1 MFLRWRNANMDKE
14 NAHMDTEEIRAI
26 FRFSALEKNMISSF
40 GIQGDLFLPFL
51 LSLKSGGSWSYAS
64 KETKSVAVKD
74 VITYYDEEKKTGY
87 TLEKIYF
94 FIDPEIIAEEGN
106 IRRLEKC
113 GTKEE
118 RELVERPYLITLQ
131 AKKIIFAEVNPE
143 LRKITVRE
151 LKKKFIQLKGTPAY
165 SAAHELEHL
174 EKGEVKGIPLWN
186 FEYVK
191 EFGKMSK
198 NSSVKL
204 EYKVHQIVL
213 ANNGTTKS

>member
-1 MFLRWRNANMDKE
+1 
-14 NAHMDTEEIRAI
+14 MDTEEIRAI
-26 FRFSALEKNMISSF
+26 FKFSALEKNMISSF
-40 GIQGDLFLPFL
+40 GIQADLFLPFL

-64 KETKSVAVKD
+64 EETKSMAVKD
-74 VITYYDEEKKTGY
+74 VITYYDEESKTGY

-94 FIDPEIIAEEGN
+94 FIDPEIVAEEGV

-118 RELVERPYLITLQ
+118 RELVERPYIITLQ

-151 LKKKFIQLKGTPAY
+151 LAKKSIKLKGTPAY
-165 SAAHELEHL
+165 SAAHEIEHL
-174 EKGEVKGIPLWN
+174 EKGEIKGVPLWN

-191 EFGKMSK
+191 DTVKDTVK
-198 NSSVKL
+198 NEHK
-204 EYKVHQIVL
+204 KVQ
-213 ANNGTTKS
+213 

>member
-1 MFLRWRNANMDKE
+1 MD
-14 NAHMDTEEIRAI
+14 AEEIRAI
-26 FRFSALEKNMISSF
+26 FRFSAREKNMISSF

-51 LSLKSGGSWSYAS
+51 LSLKSGGSWSYAT
-64 KETKSVAVKD
+64 EEAKSIAVKD
-74 VITYYDEEKKTGY
+74 VITCYDEDRKTGY

-94 FIDPEIIAEEGN
+94 FIDPEIIDEEG
-106 IRRLEKC
+106 IVRRLEKC

-151 LKKKFIQLKGTPAY
+151 LKKKRIQLKGTPAY
-165 SAAHELEHL
+165 SVAHEIEHL
-174 EKGEVKGIPLWN
+174 EKGEIKGIPFWN

-191 EFGKMSK
+191 DT
-198 NSSVKL
+198 VKS
-204 EYKVHQIVL
+204 EQKKKK
-213 ANNGTTKS
+213 ANK

>member
-1 MFLRWRNANMDKE
+1 
-14 NAHMDTEEIRAI
+14 MDTEEIRAI
-26 FRFSALEKNMISSF
+26 FKFSAMEKNIISSF

-64 KETKSVAVKD
+64 EEAKSIAVKD
-74 VITYYDEEKKTGY
+74 VITYYDEESKIGY

-94 FIDPEIIAEEGN
+94 FIDPEIIEEEGL

-131 AKKIIFAEVNPE
+131 AEKIILAEVNPE

-151 LKKKFIQLKGTPAY
+151 LKKKRIQLRGTPAY
-165 SAAHELEHL
+165 SAAHEIEHL
-174 EKGEVKGIPLWN
+174 EKGEVKGVPLWN

-191 EFGKMSK
+191 E
-198 NSSVKL
+198 SVKN
-204 EYKVHQIVL
+204 EQK
-213 ANNGTTKS
+213 KSQ

>member
-1 MFLRWRNANMDKE
+1 MDKE
-14 NAHMDTEEIRAI
+14 NANMDAEEIRAI
-26 FRFSALEKNMISSF
+26 FKFSALEKNLISSF

-64 KETKSVAVKD
+64 EETKSMAVKD
-74 VITYYDEEKKTGY
+74 VITYYNEESKTGY

-94 FIDPEIIAEEGN
+94 FIDPEIVAEEGV

-118 RELVERPYLITLQ
+118 RELVKRPYIITVQ
-131 AKKIIFAEVNPE
+131 AKKIILAEVNPS
-143 LRKITVRE
+143 LREIRVRE
-151 LKKKFIQLKGTPAY
+151 LKKKHIQLKGTPAY

-174 EKGEVKGIPLWN
+174 EKGEIKGVPLWN

-191 EFGKMSK
+191 
-198 NSSVKL
+198 N
-204 EYKVHQIVL
+204 Q
-213 ANNGTTKS
+213 

>member
-1 MFLRWRNANMDKE
+1 MD
-14 NAHMDTEEIRAI
+14 AEEIRAI

-51 LSLKSGGSWSYAS
+51 LSLKSGGSWSYAAE
-64 KETKSVAVKD
+64 ETKSMAVKD
-74 VITYYDEEKKTGY
+74 VITYYDDESKAGY

-94 FIDPEIIAEEGN
+94 FIDPEITDEEGI

-118 RELVERPYLITLQ
+118 RELVERPYIITLH
-131 AKKIIFAEVNPE
+131 AKKIIFAEINPE

-151 LKKKFIQLKGTPAY
+151 LAKKSIKLKGTPAY
-165 SAAHELEHL
+165 SAAHEMEHL
-174 EKGEVKGIPLWN
+174 EKGELGGVPLWN

-191 EFGKMSK
+191 E
-198 NSSVKL
+198 SVKN
-204 EYKVHQIVL
+204 EQK
-213 ANNGTTKS
+213 KSQ